1 MPLRI
6 HLTNGKRQKVIVV
19 GDPRRKEKTTYD
31 VTYCGQTFADFSG
44 RFEHSVY
51 TASHLQ
57 KLLDQGY
64 EKQLCPYCL
73 ASAEYALDMLAKD
86 YE

>member
-6 HLTNGKRQKVIVV
+6 HLTNGKAEKVIVV
-19 GDPRRKEKTTYD
+19 GDPRLKDKTTYA
-31 VTYCGQTFADFSG
+31 VTYCGQTFADFTG

-51 TASHLQ
+51 MTSHLQ
-57 KLLDQGY
+57 LLLDQGR
-64 EKQLCPYCL
+64 EEQLCPYCL
-73 ASAEYALDMLAKD
+73 ASAEYAMDMLAKD

>member
-6 HLTNGKRQKVIVV
+6 HLTNGKKQIVIVV
-19 GDPRRKEKTTYD
+19 GDPRLKEKTTYD
-31 VTYCGQTFADFSG
+31 VTYCGQTFATFSG

-51 TASHLQ
+51 LASSLQ
-57 KLLDQGY
+57 KLIEAGHK
-64 EKQLCPYCL
+64 KQLCPYCL
-73 ASAEYALDMLAKD
+73 ASAEYAMDMLAKD